1 MKHKVDFFRTFF
13 RLLFEWLFTVLLA
26 YFFLIIFVKTKPYE
40 YIEIILLLFYAVSY
54 VSRRRAPNNMIIF
67 LVHVIP
73 AIVLYFIPI
82 PKSTVWVTI
91 AIDLYLLTEAF
102 FYSRTGHFSVLNDT
116 PWPSFL
122 ISVVIYAYG
131 YFTKSSFLTT
141 RAYVIPI
148 LLIMTWFM
156 IIYLDGIKKY
166 VDATKDVSGL
176 PMQRIVKT
184 NSTIVLLIM
193 LILIFGLFLGDFL
206 GLDIALYKLVRGILY
221 GIFMILLIIRIIIRL
236 LLFFAGGGVSAG
248 RTLNTAD
255 LEEQAVEYSQG
266 VGGTFEFILK
276 LALAGLALYLFY
288 KMLVWFIRLL
298 MRRRNTTFDII
309 EKADVRRAGTE
320 KYNIIR
326 KTTFGTSK
334 EEALR
339 RLYRENIWRFRY
351 DIKLNKQKT
360 AQEISDEL
368 YDKEIADVEEITK
381 IYRDVR
387 YGGEKVTKSMLRAFK
402 K

>member
-1 MKHKVDFFRTFF
+1 MRPKVDFFRTFF

-26 YFFLIIFVKTKPYE
+26 YFFLIIFVKTEPYE
-40 YIEIILLLFYAVSY
+40 YIELLLFIFYTISY
-54 VSRRRAPNNMIIF
+54 VSRRRAPNNLIIF
-67 LVHVIP
+67 LAHVIP
-73 AIVLYFIPI
+73 AVVLYFMPV

-102 FYSRTGHFSVLNDT
+102 FYSRTGRFSVLNDT

-141 RAYVIPI
+141 RAYIIPI
-148 LLIMTWFM
+148 LLIMTYFM
-156 IIYLDGIKKY
+156 IIYMDGIRKY

-176 PMQRIVKT
+176 PMKRIVKT
-184 NSTIVLLIM
+184 NSIIVLLIM
-193 LILIFGLFLGDFL
+193 LILLFGLFLGDFL
-206 GLDIALYKLVRGILY
+206 GLDNALYKLVQGILY
-221 GIFMILLIIRIIIRL
+221 GIFLILLVVRTIIRI
-236 LLFFAGGGVSAG
+236 LLFLAGGGVSAG

-255 LEEQAVEYSQG
+255 IEEQAVEYSQG

-276 LALAGLALYLFY
+276 LALAGLAIYLFY
-288 KMLVWFIRLL
+288 KMMVWFIRLL
-298 MRRRNTTFDII
+298 MKRRNTTFDII
-309 EKADVRRAGTE
+309 EKADVRHTGTE

-326 KTTFGTSK
+326 KNTFGTSK
-334 EEALR
+334 EETLR
-339 RLYRENIWRFRY
+339 RLYRENIWRYRY
-351 DIKLNKQKT
+351 DIKLNDRKT

-368 YDKEIADVEEITK
+368 YDKQIADVDEITK

-387 YGGEKVTKSMLRAFK
+387 YGGEKVTKNMLRAFK